1 MKKAF
6 VSLFILVI
14 TLWAVSSA
22 RTAHDFL
29 GQSEEVNLRGGRRLA
44 ADSSVLPGT
53 VRLRER
59 DGRGLIANVWV
70 NDRGPFAFVIDTGV
84 GQTLVS
90 ERVALAAG
98 LTARSGR
105 SIRIAGLSGVASA
118 TGREATAN
126 RISIGG
132 AENTL
137 PSGNRVIITPNLPQ
151 DIDGVL
157 DPAEAY
163 WPFGFIIDMPRT
175 EIRAFDPRR
184 NPVRPSDAGPDGA
197 VVSWLT
203 DGSTRRPF
211 VNLDNGRRALIDT
224 GSSLGFAMSEFTARE
239 TGLLSIEPERDRHV
253 RDIGGSR
260 VTSRRVSPATI
271 RIGTLTL
278 GRVPT
283 DILYGAES
291 AAPIILGQDAL
302 KPFVLAFDPRNRL
315 ISIVA
320 SNAD

>member
-6 VSLFILVI
+6 VSLFILV
-14 TLWAVSSA
+14 TMLWAVSYA
-22 RTAHDFL
+22 RTAHDFFWQNEDGDVQG
-29 GQSEEVNLRGGRRLA
+29 GQRPVTGTSI
-44 ADSSVLPGT
+44 LPGT
-53 VRLRER
+53 VRLREN
-59 DGRGLIANVWV
+59 DARGLIANVWV
-70 NDRGPFAFVIDTGV
+70 NDRGPFALVIDTGA

-90 ERVALAAG
+90 ERVAQAAG
-98 LTARSGR
+98 LTARSGG

-126 RISIGG
+126 KISIGG
-132 AENTL
+132 VENTL
-137 PSGNRVIITPNLPQ
+137 SSGIRVIITPNLPQ

-157 DPAEAY
+157 DPAQAY
-163 WPFGFIIDMPRT
+163 WPLGFIIDMPRA

-184 NPVRPSDAGPDGA
+184 DPIRPSDAGPEGA

-224 GSSLGFAMSEFTARE
+224 GSSLGFAMSELTARQ
-239 TGLLSIEPERDRHV
+239 TGLLNIEPERDRHV

-278 GRVPT
+278 GHVPT
-283 DILYGAES
+283 DILYGAET
-291 AAPIILGQDAL
+291 AAPIILGRDAL
-302 KPFVLAFDPRNRL
+302 KPFILAFDPRNRL

-320 SNAD
+320 SESD